1 MTNDPREACAN
12 ADVIVTDTW
21 VSMGQEAEKAGR
33 LKSFAGYQ
41 VDTKVGNS
49 SDRLTYRLQQVV
61 KYLSYL
67 NLGIGS
73 KLWDSLIHMRPL
85 V

>member
-1 MTNDPREACAN
+1 M
-12 ADVIVTDTW
+12 IVTDTW

-49 SDRLTYRLQQVV
+49 SDSLTDHIQQEVINN
-61 KYLSYL
+61 YLLISYS
-67 NLGIGS
+67 NLGMGS
-73 KLWDSLIHMRPL
+73 ELWDLHTRPL

>member
-1 MTNDPREACAN
+1 
-12 ADVIVTDTW
+12 
-21 VSMGQEAEKAGR
+21 MGQEAEKAGR

-49 SDRLTYRLQQVV
+49 SDRLTDHIQQGVC
-61 KYLSYL
+61 YLSYS
-67 NLGIGS
+67 NLGKGS
-73 KLWDSLIHMRPL
+73 KLRDSLIHARPL